1 MEDVISYYIKNPGAF
16 ILLEN
21 QVGQLNYITDIS
33 LKLILGEKKRNNQC
47 IYLTRWKEV
56 CEV

>member
-33 LKLILGEKKRNNQC
+33 LKLILGGKKEKQSV
-47 IYLTRWKEV
+47 YLSYKVEGGM
-56 CEV
+56 